1 MAASGTLSTF
11 IRIMAGS
18 TKHTVPLSG
27 SARPL
32 RGRSFLGLFG
42 GASTLAAWLSRCP
55 LRCHLAHNILVIWP
69 SLPIVFGGLPGQGE
83 LRASRRSWAIGRQ
96 IGYGFLARFRPGYE
110 DRKPGLSPARR
121 PARNAG
127 YGSRRDASDPKGY
140 PPRRHDKRIHEIV
153 MGRAQATNRN
163 EVSAHMLAFYRASST
178 FLISRDISRNSSL
191 VWR

>member
-1 MAASGTLSTF
+1 MSDPTAARAVNSEVPWLVRRPVAASLVAIPEGRGTRPERRKLRRGYVVSVSVKSGTLS
-11 IRIMAGS
+11 S
-18 TKHTVPLSG
+18 
-27 SARPL
+27 SAR
-32 RGRSFLGLFG
+32 F
-42 GASTLAAWLSRCP
+42 
-55 LRCHLAHNILVIWP
+55 
-69 SLPIVFGGLPGQGE
+69 PGQGE

-96 IGYGFLARFRPGYE
+96 IGYGFLAWFRLGYE

-127 YGSRRDASDPKGY
+127 YGSRRDVSDPKGY

-178 FLISRDISRNSSL
+178 FLISRDISRDSSL